1 MARTNDGLTA
11 RGLVSVIS
19 ATILVAV
26 QAFTVAVAAG
36 WALAGLFQLGDIGE
50 YALMALFGLLAV
62 YFSVKYVRSAAQAEA
77 KLHY

>member
-36 WALAGLFQLGDIGE
+36 WALAACSSSAI
-50 YALMALFGLLAV
+50 LANTP
-62 YFSVKYVRSAAQAEA
+62 
-77 KLHY
+77 